1 MNVNMSA
8 SRRWLLVGVSLVC
21 WMAASAQSD
30 NSGSSVKIK
39 GLITQRTGEMMTV
52 KTANAPK
59 IVVVLTDDTKI
70 EQPKGAFGLRKQH
83 HNLTTLV
90 PGLAVEV
97 EGTHNDKNQIVATK
111 VKFSKSSLQT
121 ADAIQAGLTPTKQ
134 AVAANKQATEAN
146 QESIATNQQAIHED
160 SQEIGVDQK
169 EIEDANKR
177 FSDLSDYEVKDKADV
192 LFSPGSDT
200 LSAQDKAAL
209 SELATAAKPL
219 TGYIVQV
226 KGYADSTGNATMN
239 EQLSLDR
246 SEAVIAYLEQSSG
259 VPVLHI
265 VAPGAMGTSNPVASN
280 ETPQGRAENRRV
292 DVKVLVNKGMN
303 EQ

>member
-1 MNVNMSA
+1 MNVNISG
-8 SRRWLLVGVSLVC
+8 SRRWLVVAVLLVC
-21 WMAASAQSD
+21 WIGALAQS
-30 NSGSSVKIK
+30 NTSGSSVKIK
-39 GLITQRTGEMMTV
+39 GLITGRSGETMTV
-52 KTANAPK
+52 KTADAPK
-59 IVVVLTDDTKI
+59 VVVVLNDDTKV
-70 EQPKGAFGLRKQH
+70 ERPKGAFRLRKEH
-83 HNLTTLV
+83 YTLTSLV

-97 EGTHNDKNQIVATK
+97 EGTHNDKNQLVATK

-134 AVAANKQATEAN
+134 AVAANKEN
-146 QESIATNQQAIHED
+146 IETNQQAIQENA
-160 SQEIGVDQK
+160 QEIGVNQK
-169 EIEDANKR
+169 EIEDTNKR
-177 FSDLSDYEVKDKADV
+177 FNDLSDYEVKDKADV

-200 LSAQDKAAL
+200 LSAQDKAVL
-209 SELATAAKPL
+209 SELATVAKPL

-226 KGYADSTGNATMN
+226 KGYADSTGNPTIN
-239 EQLSLDR
+239 QQLSLDR
-246 SEAVIAYLEQSSG
+246 SEAVIAYLEQSG
-259 VPVLHI
+259 GIPVLHI